1 MFIHRGESFGSTG
14 SSSGSTG
21 RKTRVPDI
29 IIREG
34 DPPHYSPLPCIQVTQ
49 IKTSVVQKVVD
60 QDDLDD
66 GEYDYLGTSSSN
78 RANRRPSGEMQRP
91 RSPSSPAALKAPGR
105 NSRRVSLIP
114 GEALEQAHASLALS
128 ALAQGRDPPSSA
140 LFSHHKA
147 TSEISE
153 GPREKPR
160 VEKSKTTDDGAG
172 AGDGVDGGTTANSS
186 PLRTKHVPLKI
197 REASSAGSPAMKSNQ
212 RWLKLRTTVQ
222 LSGALSS
229 SMNRAKP
236 PLKRE
241 DSFIKRFSTRQ
252 IAELQDT
259 VDQTDEEDISKNS
272 TGSPKIR
279 KKKKKRTPRTVINPY
294 GNVYFY
300 WLCVLTICVLYNL
313 WTTIVRQA
321 FPELQ
326 RRPQPMWYLLDGMTD
341 MVFVV
346 DILVQFRTG
355 YLEQGLIVRDFKKL
369 ARHYTHSRSFLLDL
383 ASLFP
388 LDFLQFIIGSNPI
401 IRFPRFIKV
410 YRVYNYYYMVE
421 SRTLYPNMWRVVNL
435 VHILLLLA
443 HWFGC
448 FYYML
453 SEAEQFRGDWTYPRY
468 QSEDFKTLSRKYLG
482 SVYWST
488 LTLTTIGDLPTP
500 ETNRHDNQS
509 YEDMPHHPVGVD
521 GPPTH
526 QPPFAAHPGDQ
537 VTEFP
542 VSPCHPRCPD
552 PGGGGGDGFV
562 KGGGDGDREPTPSPS
577 PPLPPPPLIPPPW
590 PKPISLDY
598 DESSPHDGEQGVSP
612 ALRDPFR
619 PSPSISTSGPS
630 KSEPGGGGGDGE
642 VGKAP
647 AKDSSEADD
656 ENWPRALHRRGL
668 KSRLLRI
675 KTNAG
680 YIFTIVSYLIGV
692 FIFATIVGQVGN
704 VITNRNANRLEFER
718 LLDGAKLYM
727 RHHKVPRAM
736 QRRVQRWYDYSWSRG
751 RIQGGG
757 DINMALGL
765 LPDKLKTEL
774 ALHVNLATLKK
785 VSIFKECQPEFLH
798 DLVLKMK
805 AYIFTPGDLIC
816 RKGEVAREMF
826 IIADGIL
833 EVISETGKVLTTMKA
848 GDFFGEIGILNLDGL
863 NNFRSAPSSS
873 SGRRTA
879 DVRSVGYSELFSLS
893 REDVLTA
900 MKDYPEAQLAFDEIL
915 QSLGRKR
922 LMEAR
927 HQTSKSGSSGSSKRG
942 TPSPNKD
949 GGPDDKNA
957 KRIVSRIRSDVSA
970 IRNAFRR
977 SKGTTRYMETLEQDN
992 FPGRKTD
999 NETMELEPLTGDHR
1013 SSTEDDGPAV
1023 KRILKHPS
1031 LKKTGSKVIKR
1042 VSFRHASLKIPD
1054 LDGRKRV
1061 SFRHGSLKIPEAAPE
1076 GLKRVSFRHTSIKR
1090 PEPEGIKRVSFRHTS
1105 FKRPEPDGVKR
1116 ISFRHKS
1123 FKRPDS
1129 HNTKRISF
1137 RKISGRSGSDSSG
1150 GGARGVLKRMGH
1162 VTSDETNQV
1171 VSPGR
1176 TSSNEEQGVLGA
1188 GLPLL
1193 QRLKLLKEKEDKEE
1207 RERQRIKEEE
1217 AKQQEPAPPVEEEPE
1232 VIGAGLPL
1240 FARLRLL
1247 KAKEEKERMEREE
1260 KEQGEKEKG
1269 KEEDKGKAEEPPKKL
1284 VSPVKDQP
1292 AKPPE
1297 AQEAKEVPAQP
1308 VEVKPKIGGGLMK
1321 NKLRAAILSKSAP
1334 PPPQAVP
1341 AAAAT
1346 AVETASKAE
1355 PTTSAASS
1363 SSATLTTTSL
1373 TTEAPTAGGLAGIL
1387 AKKAKADAEAKSQVK
1402 SPINDLNKGLD
1413 TKPTSEGA
1421 VDKVGNNNSLAAKDI
1436 HANSNSVQGGDALEK
1451 AFGKLLSKKL
1461 NTAPKEK
1468 PISPVIEKPATE
1480 VLKLQFTTTKDKIN
1494 RSDSFKRAM
1503 DEGLIR
1509 STDESDLNIKPS
1521 EEVKKVVERSK
1532 ESESEEGKQSSE
1544 DKKGGESQSENEV
1557 SPVSDSKQIVSKQEI
1572 EEGRRKSI
1580 DKTSKPESEEGLL
1593 RRGSSEKKDSSP
1605 VEARRQPSINVPTI
1619 QHKKIDSLKI
1629 ASHLPCFTSSKSNS
1643 HFSSSQNQVPSEDVS
1658 PPLSSPE
1665 STETPER
1672 KTLKSILK
1680 RMSREDS
1687 KGNLLP
1693 PDGADLRK
1701 LMKAPTVEGF
1711 VARRSKFS
1719 KSVSFQRKTL
1729 SSPPPP
1735 ALLDELKNS
1744 SSSSSS
1750 QSQVESSSVPVIPT
1764 IVQPP
1769 TSLKGKPNDSCNTT
1783 DGVSKLMVKL
1793 GSIGLD
1799 GTADPQTQDLVLGVR
1814 KILRDK
1820 MDDVEVA
1827 WVARVKELQQQ
1838 LADRDATIRH
1848 LTHTISRLQASAMSD
1863 GICGETSP
1871 ENGGSARPPAIIR
1884 SPSEASISGSDDDEP
1899 LFMRCNSIESI
1910 IHQSPDGSPERM
1922 HAPLAARRS
1931 WPRQS
1936 SLDQRSIHPNRFARS
1951 LETTHDPNHI
1961 ILDIGSSTDED
1972 LCSFSSDEDHILFGE
1987 LSQNYD
1993 NEFDEEMGDDD
2004 QISEDIFLV
2013 SGVDGEDN
2021 GDDDDGDDDDEN
2033 EDEIDDDDAEPGE
2046 SGETELNSQDWEVQ
2060 LLARQ
2065 LAEEQRG
2072 VARQVDRDIA
2082 EGRLESALAE
2092 LHEALATDKLGN
2104 LTEGDLVRLE
2114 KAVRTEREKL
2124 RRYARLYSLD
2134 ERPVLEDQFT
2144 SLYRSRSQLL
2154 LNRSSELCRAGPTQ
2168 RRLSSLLV
2176 QLTKMTP
2183 AEQFLLDRLVY
2194 TNARKRKLSR
2204 QRSLCEDRLRSQR
2217 SNQLLAT
2224 RRSMSMC
2231 SPPPGSTPPTPLRD
2245 TASETAEL
2253 PRDPSS
2259 EGESAPPTVSVML
2272 SSLQRSVAAISGRGR
2287 TAGNNQGSQKEG
2299 APLLQSP
2306 R

>member
-1 MFIHRGESFGSTG
+1 
-14 SSSGSTG
+14 
-21 RKTRVPDI
+21 
-29 IIREG
+29 
-34 DPPHYSPLPCIQVTQ
+34 
-49 IKTSVVQKVVD
+49 
-60 QDDLDD
+60 
-66 GEYDYLGTSSSN
+66 
-78 RANRRPSGEMQRP
+78 
-91 RSPSSPAALKAPGR
+91 
-105 NSRRVSLIP
+105 
-114 GEALEQAHASLALS
+114 
-128 ALAQGRDPPSSA
+128 
-140 LFSHHKA
+140 
-147 TSEISE
+147 
-153 GPREKPR
+153 
-160 VEKSKTTDDGAG
+160 
-172 AGDGVDGGTTANSS
+172 
-186 PLRTKHVPLKI
+186 
-197 REASSAGSPAMKSNQ
+197 
-212 RWLKLRTTVQ
+212 
-222 LSGALSS
+222 
-229 SMNRAKP
+229 
-236 PLKRE
+236 
-241 DSFIKRFSTRQ
+241 
-252 IAELQDT
+252 
-259 VDQTDEEDISKNS
+259 
-272 TGSPKIR
+272 
-279 KKKKKRTPRTVINPY
+279 
-294 GNVYFY
+294 
-300 WLCVLTICVLYNL
+300 
-313 WTTIVRQA
+313 
-321 FPELQ
+321 
-326 RRPQPMWYLLDGMTD
+326 MTD
-341 MVFVV
+341 MIFVL

-369 ARHYTHSRSFLLDL
+369 ANHYTHSRSFLLDL

-388 LDFLQFIIGSNPI
+388 LDFLQFFIGFNPI

-500 ETNRHDNQS
+500 ETNRHGNLTYDDKPP
-509 YEDMPHHPVGVD
+509 YDVLMPSHPPVVE
-521 GPPTH
+521 
-526 QPPFAAHPGDQ
+526 Q
-537 VTEFP
+537 VTESP
-542 VSPCHPRCPD
+542 VRPCPHPRCPD
-552 PGGGGGDGFV
+552 PGGGV
-562 KGGGDGDREPTPSPS
+562 EGDRRPADGQMTPGGPTPPPS
-577 PPLPPPPLIPPPW
+577 NPPHPPPW
-590 PKPISLDY
+590 PKSISPDY
-598 DESSPHDGEQGVSP
+598 ESSADGGDDEGVSP

-619 PSPSISTSGPS
+619 LNPSISSGPS
-630 KSEPGGGGGDGE
+630 KSESGEGDEGE
-642 VGKAP
+642 AATVDP
-647 AKDSSEADD
+647 D
-656 ENWPRALHRRGL
+656 EDWPRALPRRGL

-675 KTNAG
+675 KTSAG

-863 NNFRSAPSSS
+863 NK
-873 SGRRTA
+873 RTA

-893 REDVLTA
+893 REDVLMA
-900 MKDYPEAQLAFDEIL
+900 MKDYPEAQEIL

-942 TPSPNKD
+942 SPSPNKD

-999 NETMELEPLTGDHR
+999 NETMELEPLTGDNR

-1023 KRILKHPS
+1023 KRILK
-1031 LKKTGSKVIKR
+1031 R
-1042 VSFRHASLKIPD
+1042 
-1054 LDGRKRV
+1054 
-1061 SFRHGSLKIPEAAPE
+1061 
-1076 GLKRVSFRHTSIKR
+1076 
-1090 PEPEGIKRVSFRHTS
+1090 
-1105 FKRPEPDGVKR
+1105 
-1116 ISFRHKS
+1116 
-1123 FKRPDS
+1123 
-1129 HNTKRISF
+1129 
-1137 RKISGRSGSDSSG
+1137 ISGRSGSDSSG
-1150 GGARGVLKRMGH
+1150 GGARGVLKRMAR

-1193 QRLKLLKEKEDKEE
+1193 QRLKLLKEKEEKEDK
-1207 RERQRIKEEE
+1207 ERQRIKEEE
-1217 AKQQEPAPPVEEEPE
+1217 VKQQEPAPVEEEPE

-1247 KAKEEKERMEREE
+1247 KAKEEKDRLEREE
-1260 KEQGEKEKG
+1260 REKSEKDKV
-1269 KEEDKGKAEEPPKKL
+1269 KEEDTDKAAEPPKKL

-1292 AKPPE
+1292 AKTPE
-1297 AQEAKEVPAQP
+1297 AQEGPAKEVPAQP
-1308 VEVKPKIGGGLMK
+1308 AEVKPKIGGGLMK
-1321 NKLRAAILSKSAP
+1321 NRLRAAILSKP
-1334 PPPQAVP
+1334 VP
-1341 AAAAT
+1341 AAAPSA
-1346 AVETASKAE
+1346 AAAAAEGGSASKAE
-1355 PTTSAASS
+1355 PTTSAVTSS
-1363 SSATLTTTSL
+1363 SSATTTPTSTTS
-1373 TTEAPTAGGLAGIL
+1373 TAEAPAAGGLAGIL

-1421 VDKVGNNNSLAAKDI
+1421 VDKVGNNNTLATKDI

-1461 NTAPKEK
+1461 NTSLKDK
-1468 PISPVIEKPATE
+1468 PNSPVIEKPTTE

-1521 EEVKKVVERSK
+1521 DEVKKVERSK
-1532 ESESEEGKQSSE
+1532 ESESEEAKQISE
-1544 DKKGGESQSENEV
+1544 EKKGGESQSENEV
-1557 SPVSDSKQIVSKQEI
+1557 SPISDSKQIVSKQEA

-1580 DKTSKPESEEGLL
+1580 DKTSSKPENEEGLL

-1605 VEARRQPSINVPTI
+1605 IEARRQPSINVPTI
-1619 QHKKIDSLKI
+1619 HHKKIDSLKI
-1629 ASHLPCFTSSKSNS
+1629 ASHLPCFTSSKSNR
-1643 HFSSSQNQVPSEDVS
+1643 HFSSSQNQVPSDDVS

-1735 ALLDELKNS
+1735 ALLDELKKS

-1764 IVQPP
+1764 ILQPP
-1769 TSLKGKPNDSCNTT
+1769 AYLKGKPNDSCNTT

-1827 WVARVKELQQQ
+1827 WVTRVKELQQQ
-1838 LADRDATIRH
+1838 LADRDATIRQ
-1848 LTHTISRLQASAMSD
+1848 LTHTISRLQASAMTD
-1863 GICGETSP
+1863 GIYRETSP
-1871 ENGGSARPPAIIR
+1871 ENGGSTRPPAIIR
-1884 SPSEASISGSDDDEP
+1884 SPSEASLSGSDDDEP

-1922 HAPLAARRS
+1922 HAPLGARRS

-1936 SLDQRSIHPNRFARS
+1936 SLDQRPIHPNRFARS
-1951 LETTHDPNHI
+1951 LETTNDPNHI

-1972 LCSFSSDEDHILFGE
+1972 LCSFSSDEDHVLFGE
-1987 LSQNYD
+1987 LSQNYE
-1993 NEFDEEMGDDD
+1993 NEFDEELVDDD

-2013 SGVDGEDN
+2013 DGED
-2021 GDDDDGDDDDEN
+2021 DDGGDDDDDEN
-2033 EDEIDDDDAEPGE
+2033 EDEMDDEAEPAE

-2072 VARQVDRDIA
+2072 VAKQVDRDIA

-2092 LHEALATDKLGN
+2092 LHEALATDKLGT
-2104 LTEGDLVRLE
+2104 LSEGDLVRLE

-2194 TNARKRKLSR
+2194 TSARKRKLSR

-2231 SPPPGSTPPTPLRD
+2231 SPPPGDTPPTPLEE
-2245 TASETAEL
+2245 TASEPVEPTRDHAE
-2253 PRDPSS
+2253 PTRDPSS
-2259 EGESAPPTVSVML
+2259 EGESGPPTVSVML

-2287 TAGNNQGSQKEG
+2287 TGGNNQGSQKEG
-2299 APLLQSP
+2299 APLLQTP